1 MSIEI
6 KVPALPESV
15 ADATVVTWHK
25 KPGEAVTRDELLV
38 EIETDKVVLE
48 VPAPADGVLAEI
60 LAEEGTV
67 VTAADNLGVIG
78 EGTAE
83 AAPAAAPEAAEPA
96 PAVQAESA
104 AEPQTSPAVRK
115 LLAEH
120 DLEASQ
126 ITGSGKNGRILK
138 EDVLAFIES
147 GSKASAPVASASS
160 KSAAAA
166 APEPV
171 AAPVV
176 EVATGDRPD
185 KRVPMTRI
193 RARISQRLLEATQ
206 TTAMLTTF
214 NEVNMKPFIDFRNQ
228 YKDQFMKQHG
238 IKLGFMSIFVKAA
251 AEALR
256 RFPDI
261 NASIDGNDIVY
272 HGYCD
277 IGVAVSTDDGLVV
290 PILRD
295 SEHMSIADIEK
306 NVAEYAEKARA
317 KKLSLEEMTGGTF
330 TITNGGVFGSM
341 MSTPILNPPQSAILG
356 MHATQDRAVVIDGE
370 IVVRPMMYIALSYDH
385 RIVDGKGAVSFLKTI
400 KEYVEDPARM
410 LFDV

>member
-1 MSIEI
+1 MSIKI

-25 KPGEAVTRDELLV
+25 QPGDAVTRDELLV

-48 VPAPADGVLAEI
+48 VPAPADGVLESI
-60 LAEEGTV
+60 IAEEGAV
-67 VTAADNLGVIG
+67 VTASDNLGSIA
-78 EGTAE
+78 EGAAAAKPTTSE
-83 AAPAAAPEAAEPA
+83 AAPAAAEAGADD
-96 PAVQAESA
+96 S

-120 DLEASQ
+120 DLQAGQ
-126 ITGSGKNGRILK
+126 ITGTGKNGRILK
-138 EDVLAFIES
+138 EDVLSFLES
-147 GSKASAPVASASS
+147 GASQEAAPAPVPEAPVAPAP
-160 KSAAAA
+160 A
-166 APEPV
+166 AP
-171 AAPVV
+171 AANLD
-176 EVATGDRPD
+176 AGDRPQ

-214 NEVNMKPFIDFRNQ
+214 NEVDMKPFMDFRSQ
-228 YKDQFMKQHG
+228 YKEVFEKAHG

-261 NASIDGNDIVY
+261 NASIDGSDIVY
-272 HGYCD
+272 HGFCD

-295 SEHMSIADIEK
+295 VEHSSIADIEK
-306 NVAEYAEKARA
+306 NVAEFASKARS
-317 KKLSLEEMTGGTF
+317 KKLSIEDMTGGTF

-356 MHATQDRAVVIDGE
+356 MHATQERAVVVNGE
-370 IVVRPMMYIALSYDH
+370 ILIRPMMYIALSYDH
-385 RIVDGKGAVSFLKTI
+385 RVVDGKGAVSFLKTI
-400 KEYVEDPARM
+400 KEFVEDPARM
-410 LFDV
+410 IFDI

>member
-25 KPGEAVTRDELLV
+25 KPGDSVSRDELLV
-38 EIETDKVVLE
+38 EVETDKVVLE
-48 VPAPADGVLAEI
+48 VPAPADGVMGNI
-60 LAEEGTV
+60 LQDEGAV
-67 VTAADNLGVIG
+67 VTAADVLGTIS
-78 EGTAE
+78 EGKAAE
-83 AAPAAAPEAAEPA
+83 SAEQEKTESKAEAEPA
-96 PAVQAESA
+96 KTKPVSDS
-104 AEPQTSPAVRK
+104 EPQTSPAVRK
-115 LLAEH
+115 LLAENN
-120 DLEASQ
+120 LEAKQ
-126 ITGSGKNGRILK
+126 ISGTGKNGRILK
-138 EDVLAFIES
+138 EDVLAYLDS
-147 GSKASAPVASASS
+147 SAG
-160 KSAAAA
+160 KSTPEEEPKKQAAQAA
-166 APEPV
+166 TPTPA
-171 AAPVV
+171 V
-176 EVATGDRPD
+176 EVSSGDRPQ

-214 NEVNMKPFIDFRNQ
+214 NEVDMKPFIDFRNQ
-228 YKDQFMKQHG
+228 YKDSFLKQHG

-261 NASIDGNDIVY
+261 NASIDGNDVVY
-272 HGYCD
+272 HGFCD

-295 SEHMSIADIEK
+295 AEHMSIADVEK
-306 NVAEYAEKARA
+306 NVASYAEKARS

-356 MHATQDRAVVIDGE
+356 MHATQERAVVVNGE
-370 IVVRPMMYIALSYDH
+370 IVIRPMMYIALSYDH

-400 KEYVEDPARM
+400 KEFVEDPARM

>member
-6 KVPALPESV
+6 KVPTLPESV

-25 KPGEAVTRDELLV
+25 QPGEAVTRDELLV

-48 VPAPADGVLAEI
+48 VPAPADGVLESI
-60 LAEEGTV
+60 LAEEGAV
-67 VTAADNLGVIG
+67 VTASENLGMIV
-78 EGTAE
+78 EGAAAASAE
-83 AAPAAAPEAAEPA
+83 KKSESAPAAESPA
-96 PAVQAESA
+96 DTAD
-104 AEPQTSPAVRK
+104 EPQTSPAVRK

-120 DLEASQ
+120 DLQASQ
-126 ITGSGKNGRILK
+126 IAGTGKNGRILK
-138 EDVLAFIES
+138 EDVLGYLES
-147 GSKASAPVASASS
+147 MTQAAAEEPTAATPSPASSAS
-160 KSAAAA
+160 
-166 APEPV
+166 V
-171 AAPVV
+171 ADTPAVSLD
-176 EVATGDRPD
+176 TGDRPE

-214 NEVNMKPFIDFRNQ
+214 NEVNMKPFMDFRAQ
-228 YKDQFMKQHG
+228 YKDSFEKAHG
-238 IKLGFMSIFVKAA
+238 VKLGFMSIFVKAA

-272 HGYCD
+272 HGFCD

-295 SEHMSIADIEK
+295 AEHMTIADMEK
-306 NVAEYAEKARA
+306 NVAEFASKARS
-317 KKLSLEEMTGGTF
+317 KKLSIDEMTGGTF

-356 MHATQDRAVVIDGE
+356 MHATQERAVVVDGE
-370 IVVRPMMYIALSYDH
+370 IVIRPMMYIALSYDH

-400 KEYVEDPARM
+400 KEFVEDPARM
-410 LFDV
+410 VFDV

>member
-1 MSIEI
+1 MSIKI

-25 KPGEAVTRDELLV
+25 QPGDAVTRDELLV

-48 VPAPADGVLAEI
+48 VPAPADGVLESI
-60 LAEEGTV
+60 IAEEGAV
-67 VTAADNLGVIG
+67 VTASDNLGSIA
-78 EGTAE
+78 EGAAAAKPTTSE
-83 AAPAAAPEAAEPA
+83 AAPAAAEAGADD
-96 PAVQAESA
+96 S

-120 DLEASQ
+120 DLQVGQ
-126 ITGSGKNGRILK
+126 ITGTGKNGRILK
-138 EDVLAFIES
+138 EDVLSFLES
-147 GSKASAPVASASS
+147 GTAQEAAPAPAPAAPAAPASAAP
-160 KSAAAA
+160 AANLDA
-166 APEPV
+166 
-171 AAPVV
+171 
-176 EVATGDRPD
+176 GDRPQ

-214 NEVNMKPFIDFRNQ
+214 NEVDMKPFMDFRSQ
-228 YKDQFMKQHG
+228 YKEVFEKAHG

-261 NASIDGNDIVY
+261 NASIDGSDIVY
-272 HGYCD
+272 HGFCD

-295 SEHMSIADIEK
+295 VEHSSIADIEK
-306 NVAEYAEKARA
+306 NVAEFASKARS
-317 KKLSLEEMTGGTF
+317 KKLSIEDMTGGTF

-356 MHATQDRAVVIDGE
+356 MHATQERAVVVNGE
-370 IVVRPMMYIALSYDH
+370 ILIRPMMYIALSYDH
-385 RIVDGKGAVSFLKTI
+385 RVVDGKGAVSFLKTI
-400 KEYVEDPARM
+400 KEFVEDPARM
-410 LFDV
+410 IFDV